1 MGLIR
6 SFDSMT
12 ILLIIAV
19 LFVSLYFLKLLF
31 RRNGAA
37 SPGGG
42 KLLRP
47 PGSTGWPIIGE
58 GLDFLKMSRTG
69 VLEKFFFDRTQ
80 KYSSE
85 IFSTALLGE
94 NITFLGA
101 GGAGNKFLFS
111 NEFKLV
117 NSWWPPAIRK
127 IIPNAQQAS
136 TEQES
141 KTLRKLYSQF
151 FKPDALHRYICIMD
165 LMTRRHFEN
174 SWDNKEEVTVYPL
187 VKNYTFSVAC
197 SLFLSIDDQG
207 RVDELHK
214 PFSAMLDGFIALP
227 INLPGTRL
235 NRAIKAS
242 NVIRKEIISVI
253 KQRKNNL
260 SEKEA
265 IPTQDTLS
273 QIILFSDEDTG
284 KFMTEMYIAD
294 LILGLLIAG
303 HDTTTSVITMVL
315 KYIAEHPD
323 VYSEVLKEQIEIAK
337 SKATG
342 DLLNWADMH
351 KMRYSWNVACEVMR
365 LAPPTPGGFKQA
377 TTDFTYAGYSFPK
390 GWKFHWSIISTHKNP
405 ENFPDPETFDP
416 SRFDGNGPA
425 PYTFVPFGGG
435 PRVCPAQEF
444 ARLQILTFMH
454 HLVRRYKWERLHP
467 SDEKLIFKPLA
478 LPAKGLPI
486 RLHHH
491 EY

>member
-1 MGLIR
+1 MGLI
-6 SFDSMT
+6 SFFDSKA

-31 RRNGAA
+31 RQNGAA
-37 SPGGG
+37 SRGGG

-58 GLDFLKMSRTG
+58 GLDFLKMSQAG
-69 VLEKFFFDRTQ
+69 VLEKFFSDRTQ
-80 KYSSE
+80 KYLSE

-151 FKPDALHRYICIMD
+151 FKPDALHRYIVIMD

-174 SWDNKEEVTVYPL
+174 SWDNKEEVTVYLL

-214 PFSAMLDGFIALP
+214 PFSDMFDGLIALP
-227 INLPGTRL
+227 INLPGTTQPCYQ
-235 NRAIKAS
+235 S
-242 NVIRKEIISVI
+242 F
-253 KQRKNNL
+253 QRGPKGNH
-260 SEKEA
+260 
-265 IPTQDTLS
+265 IT
-273 QIILFSDEDTG
+273 
-284 KFMTEMYIAD
+284 
-294 LILGLLIAG
+294 G

-315 KYIAEHPD
+315 KFLAEHPD
-323 VYSEVLKEQIEIAK
+323 VYSEVLKGTGQNNKATVYRDSDTVAK
-337 SKATG
+337 S
-342 DLLNWADMH
+342 LSN
-351 KMRYSWNVACEVMR
+351 
-365 LAPPTPGGFKQA
+365 
-377 TTDFTYAGYSFPK
+377 
-390 GWKFHWSIISTHKNP
+390 
-405 ENFPDPETFDP
+405 
-416 SRFDGNGPA
+416 
-425 PYTFVPFGGG
+425 
-435 PRVCPAQEF
+435 
-444 ARLQILTFMH
+444 
-454 HLVRRYKWERLHP
+454 
-467 SDEKLIFKPLA
+467 EKK
-478 LPAKGLPI
+478 
-486 RLHHH
+486 
-491 EY
+491 